1 MQIDLGPSEYG
12 AHLYKRYHKAI
23 AFARLRLKSNTP
35 RVSILLLAAKRCWP
49 AINNDEAQLLD
60 K

>member
-1 MQIDLGPSEYG
+1 MNMDDAYANKTHTDANRLGPSEYG

-35 RVSILLLAAKRCWP
+35 RVSILLLAA
-49 AINNDEAQLLD
+49 
-60 K
+60 